1 MTDSILRKLNLKS
14 SPSGRA
20 IAQPMDH
27 ALVEM
32 LYQHLT
38 LERKASAQYFAI
50 SIWFA
55 ERDLTGFSNFFKQES
70 FDEHEHAINFANYLV
85 ARGQTVVLHDLT
97 APKQNWD
104 SIEDVIAESF
114 QMEADVTTSI
124 HQIYSVA
131 ERTSDTRTN
140 VFLDPIIESQTQSED
155 NFAHILARV
164 KFANNQPSAILIIDG
179 EFESNK

>member
-50 SIWFA
+50 SIWFD
-55 ERDLTGFSNFFKQES
+55 ERDLTGFSNFFKKES
-70 FDEHEHAINFANYLV
+70 FDEHEHATNFANYLV
-85 ARGQTVVLHDLT
+85 ARGQTVVLQDIS

-155 NFAHILARV
+155 NFAHILSRV